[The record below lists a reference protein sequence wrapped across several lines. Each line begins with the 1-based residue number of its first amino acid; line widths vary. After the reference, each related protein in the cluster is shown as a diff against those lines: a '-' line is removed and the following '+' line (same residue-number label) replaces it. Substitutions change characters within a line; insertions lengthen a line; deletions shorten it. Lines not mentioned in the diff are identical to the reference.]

1 MVVLANPVQSLEKV
15 RHVGTERPSV
25 CMQLVDDDVFQI
37 GENKI
42 ESEVAVVRQKSRVEH
57 VRVGENDVC
66 ATADFASFVDG
77 RVAVVN
83 AGLDFVFP
91 KIFEEWN
98 QIAELVARQ
107 RFCRIDEY
115 RAGFRVVQDFLHDRK
130 QEAQRFS
137 ACG

>member
-1 MVVLANPVQSLEKV
+1 M
-15 RHVGTERPSV
+15 GTERSSV
-25 CMQLVDDDVFQI
+25 CMQLVDDNVFQI

-98 QIAELVARQ
+98 QIRELVARQ
-107 RFCRIDEY
+107 RFCRIESH
-115 RAGFRVVQDFLHDRK
+115 RVVFRVVSGFLARP
-130 QEAQRFS
+130 EAGSSAFS
-137 ACG
+137 GLRLRW